1 MTRTMWS
8 MHLMLKGPRLMSE
21 LFEGLSCGLTKT
33 NSYHIVGLPCLL
45 LLYFYYN
52 IFESTKVIY

>member
-1 MTRTMWS
+1 MTRTTWS

-33 NSYHIVGLPCLL
+33 NNYHIGLPCLL
-45 LLYFYYN
+45 PFVFLL
-52 IFESTKVIY
+52 